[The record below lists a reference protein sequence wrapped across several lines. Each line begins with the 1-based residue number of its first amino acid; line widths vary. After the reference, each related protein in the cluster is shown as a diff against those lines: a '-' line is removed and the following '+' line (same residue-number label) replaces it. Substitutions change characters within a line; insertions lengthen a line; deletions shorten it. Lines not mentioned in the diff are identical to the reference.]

1 MTQVI
6 LLPFE
11 RQNYAKENFVGSCP
25 LTRTCHYF
33 ALLAPCAISCIET
46 NVRMAKFGGFL
57 FDSGSGAPCGVLS
70 SFPSY
75 RNAVTHRRWYGRL
88 RGTVGCK
95 KIGKRKFS

>member
-11 RQNYAKENFVGSCP
+11 RQNYAKENFVG
-25 LTRTCHYF
+25 
-33 ALLAPCAISCIET
+33 
-46 NVRMAKFGGFL
+46 MAKFGGFL
-57 FDSGSGAPCGVLS
+57 FDSGSGAPCGVPS

-75 RNAVTHRRWYGRL
+75 RNAVTHRRRYGRL